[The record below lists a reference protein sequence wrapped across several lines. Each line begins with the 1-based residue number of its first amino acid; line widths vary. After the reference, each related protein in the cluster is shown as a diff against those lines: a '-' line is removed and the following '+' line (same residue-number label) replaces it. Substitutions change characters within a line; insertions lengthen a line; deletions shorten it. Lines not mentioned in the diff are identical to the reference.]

1 MENDGAYHLV
11 TLWQVFSRGADTP
24 PYHHMGTHSL
34 VFSQNLMQKL
44 KRIFS
49 HKDLNYT
56 YLLQH
61 HNIMIVIF
69 KLTHGQKSGGGGV
82 FTVFLPSR
90 CRTKEVYDKAKS
102 FILFTYRY
110 LVILKQKPRRTRQKI
125 SKNLFYIPAREL
137 ILNFNLS
144 SFTVF
149 WTIPE
154 SKENTY
160 IARMW
165 FEIHH
170 QISQIICNS
179 EYSKVMQLYFI
190 IVM

>member
-11 TLWQVFSRGADTP
+11 TLWQVFSRGADT

-82 FTVFLPSR
+82 FTVFYHLDVEPQR
-90 CRTKEVYDKAKS
+90 FMIKH
-102 FILFTYRY
+102 